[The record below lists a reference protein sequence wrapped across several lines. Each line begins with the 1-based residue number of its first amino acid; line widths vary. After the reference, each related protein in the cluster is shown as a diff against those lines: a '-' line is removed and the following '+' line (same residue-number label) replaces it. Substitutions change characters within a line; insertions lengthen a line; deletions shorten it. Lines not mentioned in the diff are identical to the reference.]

1 MFETLIYRL
10 ADGVGEIR
18 LNRPACLNALCLQ
31 SYADLGAALE
41 RAGADPTVR
50 AILIA
55 GEGRSF
61 CVGADIKEFQA
72 RPESQEALI
81 EAEQDLARRLAALS
95 KPVVAAIR
103 GHALGAGAELAL
115 GCDFILMAKG
125 ARFGLPEIGLGNF
138 LGGGAS
144 HILPRLVGLAKARE
158 MVFLGQLVEAEEALA
173 IGLANQCLDA
183 ETFEDEALA
192 FARRL
197 AAQAP
202 LPMRLARAQL
212 NRVGEW
218 SFEAVL
224 AAEAEGMRQCL
235 ASRDWQEGLRALTEK
250 RPPRFTGE

>member
-1 MFETLIYRL
+1 MFETLIYKP
-10 ADGVGEIR
+10 AEGVGEIR
-18 LNRPACLNALCLQ
+18 LNRPACLNALSLQ
-31 SYADLGAALE
+31 TYADLGSALE
-41 RAGADPTVR
+41 MAGADSAVR

-61 CVGADIKEFQA
+61 CVGADVKEFQA

-81 EAEQDLARRLAALS
+81 EAEQNLARRMAALS

-103 GHALGAGAELAL
+103 GYALGAGAELAL
-115 GCDFILMAKG
+115 GCDFILMAEG

-158 MVFLGQLVEAEEALA
+158 MVFLGQLVEAEEAVA
-173 IGLANQCLDA
+173 IGLANRCLPT
-183 ETFEDEALA
+183 ETFEEGALA
-192 FARRL
+192 FVRRL

-202 LPMRLARAQL
+202 LPMRLAREQL
-212 NRVGEW
+212 NRTGER

-224 AAEAEGMRQCL
+224 SAEAEGMRRCL

-250 RPPRFTGE
+250 RPPSFKGD